1 MKITIVRTGGL
12 AGMRAQ
18 LGPVETGQLGEAG
31 VRIAN
36 EVEKA
41 GFFELPS
48 ELPVRTR
55 IDDGFNYAMTI
66 EDGERRHSV
75 SYGDGTELS
84 ARRPVAEI
92 QRMLVASGVD
102 FEWGV
107 RAEAAVE
114 TLGHGE
120 DFSWTAWRNRM
131 PGINDPDLHVV
142 GSCEFSTSSVELSL
156 KPGNE
161 GIWDDPALIV
171 LDLTI
176 SKPQLGDDQMSLEY
190 AIWTGDVGPDVK
202 QVRIQGDATA
212 EFDVIDA
219 T

>member
-12 AGMRAQ
+12 AGMRAH
-18 LGPVETGQLGEAG
+18 LGPVETGELGEAG

-36 EVEKA
+36 EVEEV

-48 ELPVRTR
+48 ELPLRTR
-55 IDDGFNYAMTI
+55 IADGFNYAMTI
-66 EDGERRHSV
+66 EDGQRRHSV

-92 QRMLVASGVD
+92 QRLLVASGVD

-107 RAEAAVE
+107 QIETAVE
-114 TLGHGE
+114 GAVDE
-120 DFSWTAWRNRM
+120 DFDWTAWRNRM

-142 GSCEFSTSSVELSL
+142 GSCEFGTSSVELSL
-156 KPGNE
+156 RPGNE
-161 GIWDDPALIV
+161 GFWDDPELFV

-176 SKPQLGDDQMSLEY
+176 SKPPFGDDRMSVEY

-202 QVRIQGDATA
+202 RVRIQGDAA
-212 EFDVIDA
+212 ADFDVIDA